1 MSIGSVLVQ
10 PQRITRVSVDADAR
24 LIDDVT
30 RMIAFLVED
39 LASEGPLAQA
49 LFDAVDA
56 VGPRLQQELETRLR
70 SVVATLR
77 IRAQQFV
84 SSLEGFGNEFGDV
97 GQDPAR
103 AMQLAGRLLTMISDG
118 LGTLTYPGL
127 RERVQFVA
135 DLLERDLGLSAEFI
149 EAQIAAFLND
159 IAARIAALDDGGDEK
174 VRRQRR
180 FCAAT
185 FRRLARFLQANFH
198 FPGLNV
204 DGLTRALYDLLQ
216 QAGIDE
222 VIRQARCALGE
233 FETAVA
239 GASALGAAVPGI
251 GARSVGAAALV
262 DLSGQPVY
270 AWYPSWLLADEDLP
284 LLGLSSLKNAARLI
298 VKIRDNPSQPAVCL
312 RELFTAAQL
321 ATLASVAEGTEP
333 TEDQK
338 LTVLAVL
345 NKAIQGSLIYDGER
359 FPSIDLPADLLE
371 EQQTAIQKDNV
382 LLANR
387 RFVSHVLSED
397 LEQFDI
403 SCGSKFLRGLAWF
416 FGRLLPELLFAEPPW
431 PRNVVSVSADRR
443 FIMCGDKPLLTGENL
458 NWYDAPI
465 FSTTEAGQT
474 FWIFAHCKPEVMECV
489 AHHLHWPATLGRAVW
504 HLVRTILDQPGH
516 RIGSSIVVALEFA
529 ESLNQL
535 IFGRPING
543 YAIGQWGNWLSSGVA
558 GPRAIA
564 TFGGS
569 FQGMHTAAT
578 GGNIFL
584 FWLTMYLGDILR
596 TTGPTRLINGAR
608 DVLLS
613 ILTLINFGGPRD
625 GPSQMGPHPAQNH
638 LKEGP
643 IDSLVTGL
651 YGIWLL
657 SYYKPE
663 DHSIEIW
670 SAGGI
675 GDRRKRAFALWLG
688 GGIGMGIFAGF
699 TSSLVSQILAWA
711 EDWALLGKTIGIS
724 TLVMVLQFWVLEY
737 VQIEGETN
745 DGTFNPR
752 GPRDFN
758 GYKRPET
765 SPYRLPFPNGQ
776 ALYCGQGNNGMWSHN
791 DITNIG
797 ATQQCYAYDF
807 GHDHRAPITAVR
819 DGIVF
824 SFNENIADTDSSAS
838 NTLIIMHT
846 TVNAEH
852 DDPFGTGAVTTYAR
866 YLHGAQNG
874 VTNAFATR
882 GVVPAFGVAVSQGD
896 VIMEADDT
904 GTSFHSHLHLD
915 VVMDASGGV
924 VAPAAANPGNVG
936 IPFVFREVRGEG
948 RCINLTWYESE
959 NT

>member
-1 MSIGSVLVQ
+1 MTIGSVLVQ
-10 PQRITRVSVDADAR
+10 PQRITRVSVDGDAR

-30 RMIAFLVED
+30 RMIAFLIED
-39 LASEGPLAQA
+39 MANEGPLAQA
-49 LFDAVDA
+49 LLDAVEA
-56 VGPRLQQELETRLR
+56 VGPRLQQELETRMR

-103 AMQLAGRLLTMISDG
+103 AMELAGRLLTTISDG

-159 IAARIAALDDGGDEK
+159 IADRITALDDGGNDK

-180 FCAAT
+180 VCAAT

-198 FPGLNV
+198 FPGLDV
-204 DGLTRALYDLLQ
+204 DGITRALYELLQ
-216 QAGIDE
+216 QAGITE
-222 VIRQARCALGE
+222 VIRQARCALSE

-239 GASALGAAVPGI
+239 GVGALGAALPDI
-251 GARSVGAAALV
+251 GARSVGAAAIV
-262 DLSGQPVY
+262 ELSGQPLY

-298 VKIRDNPSQPAVCL
+298 VKVRDDSSQPAVCL

-321 ATLASVAEGTEP
+321 ASLAGVAEGTEP
-333 TEDQK
+333 TEEQK

-345 NKAIQGSLIYDGER
+345 NKAIQGPLIYDGER
-359 FPSIDLPADLLE
+359 FPSMNLSADQLD
-371 EQQTAIQKDNV
+371 EQQKAIQKDNV

-387 RFVSHVLSED
+387 RFVSHVLKDD
-397 LEQFDI
+397 LEDFAID
-403 SCGSKFLRGLAWF
+403 CGSKFLRGLAWF
-416 FGRLLPELLFAEPPW
+416 FGRLLPELIFAEPPW

-443 FIMCGDKPLLTGENL
+443 FIMCDDKPLLTGENL

-474 FWIFAHCKPEVMECV
+474 FWIFAHCKPNVMECV

-516 RIGSSIVVALEFA
+516 RVGSSIVVALEFA
-529 ESLNQL
+529 EALNQL

-543 YAIGQWGNWLSSGVA
+543 YAIGSG
-558 GPRAIA
+558 AI
-564 TFGGS
+564 GCRRVSPDRVRSPPSEDRSRGS
-569 FQGMHTAAT
+569 HTAAT

-608 DVLLS
+608 DVVLS

-625 GPSQMGPHPAQNH
+625 GPSQMCPHPAQNH

-670 SAGGI
+670 SAE
-675 GDRRKRAFALWLG
+675 ASA
-688 GGIGMGIFAGF
+688 
-699 TSSLVSQILAWA
+699 TSASARSRSGWAAASAWA
-711 EDWALLGKTIGIS
+711 SSPASAARSCRRSW
-724 TLVMVLQFWVLEY
+724 
-737 VQIEGETN
+737 
-745 DGTFNPR
+745 R
-752 GPRDFN
+752 GPKTGHCSARPLASRRSSWFCSSGSSSMCRSRATRTTGRSTRGARGTSTATRTGKPRRTGCRSRN
-758 GYKRPET
+758 GE
-765 SPYRLPFPNGQ
+765 

-797 ATQQCYAYDF
+797 ARQQLYAYDF

-819 DGIVF
+819 GGIVW
-824 SFNENIADTDSSAS
+824 SFNENFADNAS
-838 NTLIIMHT
+838 GSGNVNTLVIMHDA
-846 TVNAEH
+846 NDAEH

-866 YLHGAQNG
+866 YLHGASNG
-874 VTNAFATR
+874 VTNAFASR
-882 GVVPAFGVAVSQGD
+882 GLPPPTQESVTPA
-896 VIMEADDT
+896 
-904 GTSFHSHLHLD
+904 
-915 VVMDASGGV
+915 
-924 VAPAAANPGNVG
+924 
-936 IPFVFREVRGEG
+936 RVRA
-948 RCINLTWYESE
+948 
-959 NT
+959 